1 MTRKTNRANT
11 STAKPKTSFPS
22 TSMPPK
28 RSRGTPTLAQATRA
42 PSSTS
47 QAASLLSISAVE
59 AGESLAGVD
68 VALLPGRAAFLPA
81 TQTLV
86 CSDLHL
92 GKAATFRRAGLPV
105 PEGSAQQDLSRLAS
119 LVIDHAAKQLVIVGD
134 LFHARAGCTPRVL
147 EEFLA
152 FRETIRKEC
161 QTKVVLV
168 LGNHERSL
176 GRQFSPTDLGIDACL
191 TELSQPPFRFI
202 HEPDV
207 HKPVLSLLPT
217 PAPATMPT
225 AQQQSTAAGLTI
237 AGHLHPT
244 ISLKSPSGDRLT
256 ERCFVATE
264 TCLILP
270 AFGSFT
276 GGHRL
281 KPSPGI
287 QIWLA
292 RDDGVMALPNI
303 GPANVE
309 AVNFD

>member
-1 MTRKTNRANT
+1 MTRKTNRTTPGTRKSKSGTHSHAIHRT
-11 STAKPKTSFPS
+11 ITDKPTATDKSTAT
-22 TSMPPK
+22 
-28 RSRGTPTLAQATRA
+28 
-42 PSSTS
+42 
-47 QAASLLSISAVE
+47 AASALPPTVNFTISAVE
-59 AGESLAGVD
+59 AGDSLTGVD
-68 VALLPGRAAFLPA
+68 VALLPGRAALLPA

-105 PEGSAQQDLSRLAS
+105 PEGSAQQDLRRLAS
-119 LVIDHAAKQLVIVGD
+119 LVIGHAAKQLVIVGD
-134 LFHARAGCTPRVL
+134 LFHAQAGCTPRVL
-147 EEFLA
+147 EEFLT
-152 FRETIRKEC
+152 FRETIRNEC
-161 QTKVVLV
+161 QTEVVLV

-176 GRQFSPTDLGIDACL
+176 GRRFSPANLGIDASL
-191 TELSQPPFRFI
+191 TELSQPPFRFV

-207 HKPVLSLLPT
+207 HETELSLLPT
-217 PAPATMPT
+217 PAPATMLT
-225 AQQQSTAAGLTI
+225 AQQPSTAAGLTI

-281 KPSPGI
+281 TPSPGM
-287 QIWLA
+287 QIWFA
-292 RDDGVMALPNI
+292 RDDGVMAIN
-303 GPANVE
+303 GG
-309 AVNFD
+309 

>member
-1 MTRKTNRANT
+1 MTHKTNRA
-11 STAKPKTSFPS
+11 
-22 TSMPPK
+22 
-28 RSRGTPTLAQATRA
+28 TPVTRA
-42 PSSTS
+42 SKGGTRSHTRRHTTTNKPSATDKPTVT
-47 QAASLLSISAVE
+47 AASALPHTVALTISAVE
-59 AGESLAGVD
+59 TGESLSGVD

-161 QTKVVLV
+161 QTEVVLV
-168 LGNHERSL
+168 LGNHEQSL
-176 GRQFSPTDLGIDACL
+176 GRQFSPTALGIDASL

-207 HKPVLSLLPT
+207 HEPVLSLLT
-217 PAPATMPT
+217 TRAPAATPT
-225 AQQQSTAAGLTI
+225 AQQPSTAASLTI

-244 ISLKSPSGDRLT
+244 ISLKSQSGDRLT

-281 KPSPGI
+281 KPTADM

-292 RDDGVMALPNI
+292 RDDGVMALS
-303 GPANVE
+303 
-309 AVNFD
+309 AVSNKSGL